1 MTAAWPERQV
11 VSSHLWG
18 VNRSTPTIG
27 WLKPSEWAQSLYAYK
42 FENMIFL
49 EAKLFDWSMLC
60 HTRHGLMDGSSCLSM
75 FLISLYL
82 SSNCCCTWPSP
93 SGSNTFLG
101 TWSLVRVSLNMGC
114 CDVPPRTFHI
124 LPSRCFMVFQT
135 STTSYFPESVQGKK
149 TTGSPGDPDVK
160 TNFMSCFCTLNQPT
174 LP

>member
-1 MTAAWPERQV
+1 M

-114 CDVPPRTFHI
+114 CDVPPPDFSYTPFKVLYGVSNVNHQLFPRI
-124 LPSRCFMVFQT
+124 RSREKN
-135 STTSYFPESVQGKK
+135 YR
-149 TTGSPGDPDVK
+149 
-160 TNFMSCFCTLNQPT
+160 
-174 LP
+174 